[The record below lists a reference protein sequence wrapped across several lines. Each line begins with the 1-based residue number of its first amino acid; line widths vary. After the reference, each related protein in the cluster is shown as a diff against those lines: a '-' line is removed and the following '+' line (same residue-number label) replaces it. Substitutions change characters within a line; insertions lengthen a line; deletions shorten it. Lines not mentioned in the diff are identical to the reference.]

1 MYGSR
6 GRILDIVL
14 RDGDGWSSPNAF
26 ALASRLKSYSV
37 CGDLD
42 FGQQL
47 HGVVRRG
54 LSVLC
59 FVIKS
64 GLEQD
69 EFLCSSPVDMYS
81 KYGLSMEAHKVFIRT
96 IDPDIVVW
104 SAIISCFTQL
114 GLNTGAVELFRTM
127 ESIGAKANHRT
138 LASVASAAS
147 ELGDLALCA
156 SLHASIL
163 KNGFETG
170 IEVGNAILNMY
181 TKNVAVGDGCV
192 MFDTMLYHDTVSW
205 NCLPLDF
212 TMEMPVI
219 KG

>member
-14 RDGDGWSSPNAF
+14 RDGDRWSSPNAF
-26 ALASRLKSYSV
+26 ALASCLKSYSV

-54 LSVLC
+54 LMS
-59 FVIKS
+59 I
-64 GLEQD
+64 
-69 EFLCSSPVDMYS
+69 
-81 KYGLSMEAHKVFIRT
+81 
-96 IDPDIVVW
+96 
-104 SAIISCFTQL
+104 
-114 GLNTGAVELFRTM
+114 GAVELFRTM
-127 ESIGAKANHRT
+127 ESVGTKANHRT

-181 TKNVAVGDGCV
+181 MKNVAVGDGCV
-192 MFDTMLYHDTVSW
+192 MFDTMLDHDTVSW
-205 NCLPLDF
+205 NCFPMDF
-212 TMEMPVI
+212 TMGMPVI

>member
-1 MYGSR
+1 MYRSC

-14 RDGDGWSSPNAF
+14 RDGDGWSSPNAV
-26 ALASRLKSYSV
+26 ALASCLKSYSV

-47 HGVVRRG
+47 HGIVRRG
-54 LSVLC
+54 LSIHC

-69 EFLCSSPVDMYS
+69 GFLSSSPVDMYA
-81 KYGLSMEAHKVFIRT
+81 KY
-96 IDPDIVVW
+96 
-104 SAIISCFTQL
+104 

-127 ESIGAKANHRT
+127 ESVGAKANHRT

-181 TKNVAVGDGCV
+181 MKNMAVGDECV
-192 MFDTMLYHDTVSW
+192 MFDTMLDHNTISW

-212 TMEMPVI
+212 TMGMPVI